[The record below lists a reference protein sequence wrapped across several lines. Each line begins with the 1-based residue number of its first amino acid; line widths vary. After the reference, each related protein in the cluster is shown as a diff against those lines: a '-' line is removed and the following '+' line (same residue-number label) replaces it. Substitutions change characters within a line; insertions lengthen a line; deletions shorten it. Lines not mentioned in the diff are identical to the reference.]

1 MPTNKPITVFE
12 HETLRI
18 GDGRI
23 TPILLESLQRYYGNG
38 VPYFDL
44 VYNGVKFKEYVGV
57 IQAGQTIIEVLPKV
71 DRNNESSGAP
81 ETKWRK
87 VLIGMLKVVG
97 AFQVRSTSQS
107 NLTLKSNHILDLYFE
122 LFINEVES
130 LLHQGLIKQYRKT
143 EGNRTSLKGALVFGK
158 HIQQNLVHQER
169 FYSRHSIYDVQH
181 LLHAILYKTLCLLQR
196 LNTNS
201 NLHSR
206 IGALL
211 LHFPPM
217 PDIRVSDETFE
228 RIIFTRKSRN
238 YEPAVSIARLLLLR
252 YHPDLSAG
260 RNDVLALMFDM
271 NLLWEQFLFVSLRK
285 HLAGEYSV
293 RPQISRRF
301 WKPDDGNSSS
311 IRPDIWIQGEDVSIV
326 LDTKWKHIRDFNP
339 APEDLRQ
346 LYVYLQ
352 YYSADK
358 VALVY
363 PGETTLYRNGRYY
376 DILQDAI
383 SDKECAVIC
392 IEPIADI
399 VAWQQWLT
407 EKIKYWMTDC
417 INKTPRQHEF

>member
-1 MPTNKPITVFE
+1 MASGIPITVFE

-18 GDGRI
+18 GDRRM
-23 TPILLESLQRYYGNG
+23 TPTLLATLQRYYGNG

-57 IQAGQTIIEVLPKV
+57 IQAGQAIIEVLPKA
-71 DRNNESSGAP
+71 DRVKESSDAT

-87 VLIGMLKVVG
+87 VLIGMLKAVG

-107 NLTLKSNHILDLYFE
+107 SFTLKSNHILDLYFE

-130 LLHQGLIKQYRKT
+130 LLHQGLIKQYRKS
-143 EGNRTSLKGALVFGK
+143 EGNCTALKGALVFSK
-158 HIQQNLVHQER
+158 HIQHNLVHQER
-169 FYSRHSIYDVQH
+169 FYSRHSVYDVQH
-181 LLHAILYKTLCLLQR
+181 RLHAILYKTLCLLKR
-196 LNTNS
+196 INTNM

-211 LHFPPM
+211 SHFPPM
-217 PDIRVSDETFE
+217 PDVRVNDETFE
-228 RIIFTRKSRN
+228 RIVFTRKSRN
-238 YEPAVSIARLLLLR
+238 YEPAISIARLLLLR

-285 HLAGEYSV
+285 HLNGEYSV
-293 RPQISRRF
+293 RTQTTKRF
-301 WKPDDGNSSS
+301 WKPDDGYSSS
-311 IRPDIWIQGEDVSIV
+311 MKPDIWIEGKGISIV

-339 APEDLRQ
+339 SPDDLRQ
-346 LYVYLQ
+346 LYVYCE
-352 YYSADK
+352 YYSARK

-363 PGETTLYRNGRYY
+363 PGDTNAYRRGKYY

-383 SDKECAVIC
+383 SDRECAVIC
-392 IEPIADI
+392 IEPTADVI
-399 VAWQQWLT
+399 AWQQQLSIRIENW
-407 EKIKYWMTDC
+407 
-417 INKTPRQHEF
+417 INGMD

>member
-1 MPTNKPITVFE
+1 MAGSIPITVFE

-18 GDGRI
+18 GDGRM
-23 TPILLESLQRYYGNG
+23 TPTLLATLQRYYGNG

-44 VYNGVKFKEYVGV
+44 VHNGVKFKEYVGV
-57 IQAGQTIIEVLPKV
+57 IQAGRAVIEVLPKA
-71 DRNNESSGAP
+71 DRSKESSGAT
-81 ETKWRK
+81 EAKWRM
-87 VLIGMLKVVG
+87 VLIGMLKAVG

-122 LFINEVES
+122 LFIKEVER
-130 LLHQGLIKQYRKT
+130 LLHQGLIKQYRKA
-143 EGNRTSLKGALVFGK
+143 EGNRTALKGALVFSK
-158 HIQQNLVHQER
+158 HIQHNLVHQER
-169 FYSRHSIYDVQH
+169 FYSRHSVYDVQH
-181 LLHAILYKTLCLLQR
+181 RLHVILYKTLCLLKR
-196 LNTNS
+196 INTNI

-238 YEPAVSIARLLLLR
+238 YEPAISIARLLLLR

-285 HLAGEYSV
+285 HLKGEYTV
-293 RPQISRRF
+293 RAQTTKRF
-301 WKPDDGNSSS
+301 WQPDQGYSSS
-311 IRPDIWIQGEDVSIV
+311 LQPDIWIRGKDVSIV
-326 LDTKWKHIRDFNP
+326 LDTKWKHIHDFNP
-339 APEDLRQ
+339 SPDDLRQ
-346 LYVYLQ
+346 LYVYRE
-352 YYSADK
+352 YYSARK

-363 PGETTLYRNGRYY
+363 PGETTVYRRGKYY

-392 IEPIADI
+392 IEPAADI
-399 VAWQQWLT
+399 VAWQRQLT
-407 EKIKYWMTDC
+407 ISIENW
-417 INKTPRQHEF
+417 INELA

>member
-1 MPTNKPITVFE
+1 MASGIPITVFE

-18 GDGRI
+18 GDRRM
-23 TPILLESLQRYYGNG
+23 TPTLLATLQRYYGNG

-57 IQAGQTIIEVLPKV
+57 IQAGQAIIEVLPKA
-71 DRNNESSGAP
+71 DRVKESSDAT

-87 VLIGMLKVVG
+87 VLIGMLKAVG

-107 NLTLKSNHILDLYFE
+107 SFTLKSNHILDLYFE

-130 LLHQGLIKQYRKT
+130 LLHQGLIKQHRKS
-143 EGNRTSLKGALVFGK
+143 EGNCTALKGALVFSK
-158 HIQQNLVHQER
+158 HIQHNLVHQER
-169 FYSRHSIYDVQH
+169 FYSRHSVYDVQH
-181 LLHAILYKTLCLLQR
+181 RLHAILYKTLCLLKR
-196 LNTNS
+196 INTNM

-217 PDIRVSDETFE
+217 PDVRVNDETFE
-228 RIIFTRKSRN
+228 RIVFTRKSRN
-238 YEPAVSIARLLLLR
+238 YEPAISIARLLLLR

-285 HLAGEYSV
+285 HLNGEYSV
-293 RPQISRRF
+293 RTQTTKRF
-301 WKPDDGNSSS
+301 WKPDDGYSSS
-311 IRPDIWIQGEDVSIV
+311 MKPDIWIEGKGISIV

-339 APEDLRQ
+339 SPDDLRQ
-346 LYVYLQ
+346 LYVYCE
-352 YYSADK
+352 YYSARK

-363 PGETTLYRNGRYY
+363 PGDTNAYRRGKYY

-383 SDKECAVIC
+383 SDRECAVIC
-392 IEPIADI
+392 IEPLADI
-399 VAWQQWLT
+399 ATWQQGLIIRIENW
-407 EKIKYWMTDC
+407 
-417 INKTPRQHEF
+417 INGRY